1 MVCTD
6 SEARRQVINGGHMR
20 KQALLDTTHM
30 DMGDTRTYSTELYA
44 ESHRQRSA
52 IGPAPVSC
60 HAHARVPAAAF
71 NNERPALRSVS
82 RLVSPTRRHRWPTV
96 TERATAMMRKD
107 RRHGVHT
114 VPRPRATGYAAATHG
129 RLWFGCL
136 CLPCLRA
143 AVRGSMPRMILR
155 STRNTRSGTAR
166 PRSASTRRGSR
177 GG

>member
-1 MVCTD
+1 M
-6 SEARRQVINGGHMR
+6 
-20 KQALLDTTHM
+20 
-30 DMGDTRTYSTELYA
+30 
-44 ESHRQRSA
+44 
-52 IGPAPVSC
+52 
-60 HAHARVPAAAF
+60 
-71 NNERPALRSVS
+71 
-82 RLVSPTRRHRWPTV
+82 

-155 STRNTRSGTAR
+155 STRNTRSGKAR
-166 PRSASTRRGSR
+166 HVHARLRLGAEAEEDERRIGAKSFSFVR
-177 GG
+177 PSHAVAWLP